1 MRTYLKYTTHFTMK
15 INFSPS
21 HHYEEIKARYKKEL
35 ADTMGY
41 SLRTLQRRLK
51 EANIET
57 PRGLID
63 PDKQREI
70 FQKLGWH

>member
-1 MRTYLKYTTHFTMK
+1 MK
-15 INFSPS
+15 MNFLTADPDP
-21 HHYEEIKARYKKEL
+21 ELKARYKKEL
-35 ADTMGY
+35 ADAMGY

-63 PDKQREI
+63 PGKQREI
-70 FQKLGWH
+70 FQKLGWRRGG

>member
-1 MRTYLKYTTHFTMK
+1 MKMNFFTTDRQ
-15 INFSPS
+15 P
-21 HHYEEIKARYKKEL
+21 ELKARYKKEL
-35 ADTMGY
+35 ADAMGY

-63 PDKQREI
+63 PDKQQEI
-70 FQKLGWH
+70 FQKLGWHRVA